1 MMKLAAKLAQKVKG
15 LFGANEQE
23 TLINRIV
30 TKIATEMK
38 SKSRR
43 GKQGSY
49 VPDYY
54 QIYLK
59 PSKLNLIDQQLKKEI
74 KVFIKEKIVD
84 HQFNLRNELEL
95 DFEVATEIATPYIT
109 SKFRLE
115 LGTENRVI
123 TQETKMFQGIRDR
136 NEPDQEINSTIQ
148 VTPVSKNQAYLKLL
162 GPDKIEDSFQ
172 LRSVETNIGRQSSNE
187 IVISDPSVS
196 RVHAQIINKKYYYLI
211 RDLNS
216 TNGVVVNGK
225 FVTEKQLANQD
236 QIKLGEAVLKFYYE
250 E

>member
-1 MMKLAAKLAQKVKG
+1 MKLAAKLARKVKG
-15 LFGANEQE
+15 FFGANEQE
-23 TLINRIV
+23 SLLDRIV

-43 GKQGSY
+43 GKQGAY

-54 QIYLK
+54 QIYLR
-59 PSKLNLIDQQLKKEI
+59 PSELELVDQQLKKEI
-74 KVFIKEKIVD
+74 KLLIEERIID
-84 HQFNLRNELEL
+84 HQFDLRNELQL
-95 DFEVATEIATPYIT
+95 KFEVTTEISTPYIT
-109 SKFRLE
+109 SDFRLE

-123 TQETKMFQGIRDR
+123 TQETKMFQGVKDRRDS
-136 NEPDQEINSTIQ
+136 DQEINSTIQ

-162 GPDKIEDSFQ
+162 GTDKIEASFQ
-172 LRSVETNIGRQSSNE
+172 LKSIETNIGRQSSNE

-236 QIKLGEAVLKFYYE
+236 QIRLGEAVLKFCYKE
-250 E
+250 